1 MNDDRTEP
9 VDEALNA
16 QNGLDEA
23 APPPAQDGGGIDIEL
38 ISISDLDGGA
48 PQEEGT
54 AQLIDVIG
62 CEVGSEPCQDQDEIP
77 PSDKAV
83 EPDGHP
89 LRWTGVATG
98 ADVVTPDDVHR
109 DESRFAAPAHPAAAD
124 SVNFRLNELSVQMND
139 LLRQFEEKLKYD
151 AHKEKVIDVLHS
163 ELQEY
168 KTDLIKKY
176 ITNLVMDLIKV
187 VDDARKMATHF
198 KGREPG
204 PEDQPRLIK
213 ALEDVAQDMEDV
225 FQVQGVTPF
234 TYDDERFDP
243 GRQRVVRKIDTGE
256 ASKDKTVAESLAPGY
271 EWDGKVIRR
280 EMVAVYSY
288 NPALGA

>member
-1 MNDDRTEP
+1 MNEDRTEP
-9 VDEALNA
+9 VEEAPFP
-16 QNGLDEA
+16 QNGLNEA
-23 APPPAQDGGGIDIEL
+23 GGSPVSGVGGIDIEL
-38 ISISDLDGGA
+38 ISISDLDGS
-48 PQEEGT
+48 PSTDCSPE
-54 AQLIDVIG
+54 LMDVIG
-62 CEVGSEPCQDQDEIP
+62 CEVDAVSGEDQRPDDSP
-77 PSDKAV
+77 PKDSPG
-83 EPDGHP
+83 EGEHTP
-89 LRWTGVATG
+89 RWTGVATG

-109 DESRFAAPAHPAAAD
+109 DESRFSGAANAVAAD

-176 ITNLVMDLIKV
+176 ITGLVMDLIKV
-187 VDDARKMATHF
+187 VDDARKLATHF
-198 KGREPG
+198 KGRELG

-225 FQVQGVTPF
+225 FQVQGVIPF
-234 TYDDERFDP
+234 TADDGRFDP
-243 GRQRVVRKIDTGE
+243 AKQRVVRKVDTGE
-256 ASKDKTVAESLAPGY
+256 ASLDKTVAESLAPGY

>member
-9 VDEALNA
+9 VDEAPIA
-16 QNGLDEA
+16 QNEFDDA

-38 ISISDLDGGA
+38 ISISDLDGGS
-48 PQEEGT
+48 PLEEG
-54 AQLIDVIG
+54 ASQLIDVIG
-62 CEVGSEPCQDQDEIP
+62 CEVGDESCQNQGQAESEPPE
-77 PSDKAV
+77 K
-83 EPDGHP
+83 PDGQP
-89 LRWTGVATG
+89 IRWTGVATG

-109 DESRFAAPAHPAAAD
+109 DEFRFAASAPPAASD

-187 VDDARKMATHF
+187 VDDARKMASHF
-198 KGREPG
+198 KGREPE
-204 PEDQPRLIK
+204 PEDQPKLIK

-234 TYDDERFDP
+234 FSDGDRFDP
-243 GRQRVVRKIDTGE
+243 ARQRVVRKIDTGE
-256 ASKDKTVAESLAPGY
+256 ALRDKTVAESLAPGY

-288 NPALGA
+288 NPALGV